1 MKPFDYF
8 APATLSEACGILD
21 SHNGDAR
28 VVAGGTDLLLKMKT
42 GRAAPKVVVNIKR
55 IPELRGLTF
64 AAQLNLGALTT
75 LEELKR
81 SPIIREHY
89 PALAAAASTMASAQ
103 IRNLATVGGNL
114 CNAAPSA
121 DLSPIL
127 IAMRAVARIAG
138 PGGERR
144 VPLDEFFTGPGSSVL
159 MPGELLVALKIPRP
173 DGPSLYLKHAPRE
186 CMDIAVVGVGLAL
199 RFVETPRRGVSTEA
213 PCEEARIVLG
223 AVAPV
228 PMRAV
233 RAEQELNGKPLTPER
248 IARAARIAA
257 EECAPIDDVRGS
269 AWYRR
274 KMVEV
279 MVRRGLETLTR
290 PSQN

>member
-8 APATLSEACGILD
+8 APRTLAEACGILD

-28 VVAGGTDLLLKMKT
+28 VVAGGTDLLLKMKA

-75 LEELKR
+75 LEEIKR
-81 SPIIREHY
+81 SPIIHEHY

-127 IAMRAVARIAG
+127 IAMRAVARITG

-159 MPGELLVALKIPRP
+159 MPGELLVALKVPRP

-186 CMDIAVVGVGLAL
+186 CMDIAVVGVGLAID
-199 RFVETPRRGVSTEA
+199 VETSRRDVST
-213 PCEEARIVLG
+213 ARIVLG

-233 RAEQELNGKPLTPER
+233 RAEQELNGKQLTPER
-248 IARAARIAA
+248 IVRAARIAA